1 MRLVASNP
9 EAEAVERLEIS
20 SEQSMTT
27 IRFRIAMPSLLVD
40 GI

>member
-1 MRLVASNP
+1 MRLVASNA